1 LMGASDRNK
10 EIAAKLHALFRLI
23 DDEDF
28 DAARQAI
35 TKLTEKLGE
44 SEPELTRA
52 RSLIKFLEGNE

>member
-1 LMGASDRNK
+1 MGAADRNK
-10 EIAAKLHALFRLI
+10 EIADKLYILFRLI

-28 DAARQAI
+28 DGARQAI

-44 SEPELTRA
+44 FEPELTRA